1 MKKSI
6 FVFLMLTALLTGCAR
21 SNESYIGS
29 PLEQVTETEPP
40 FSVSSEA
47 AQEKTTVP
55 ELKNSYTDL
64 FVFDRVFMPVAGS
77 SDRIDWDEFA
87 TLLNQENLD
96 FADDEGI
103 ITVLEN
109 SCDGS
114 YLYAVLTN
122 ENGIVEIAQLGY
134 HYEAADGEYGAMVD
148 WSGSNPRYLTDV
160 TMPDSGMEV
169 ISLAA
174 VKSYIMD
181 ATLQSSPNG
190 TYDDVEA
197 IVKEFADAYF
207 AGDSDVMKK
216 LLSRT
221 RNVEFTVYEGGDPDK
236 VVINAIKGLDNISA
250 DIKERGYC
258 IASVEF
264 KQTAE
269 SDYYIYLTIE
279 IILEDNQ
286 WKIAYYTLEM

>member
-6 FVFLMLTALLTGCAR
+6 FVFLMLTALLTGCTR
-21 SNESYIGS
+21 SNEPHIDSL
-29 PLEQVTETEPP
+29 PDQVTETEPP

-47 AQEKTTVP
+47 AQEETTVP
-55 ELKNSYTDL
+55 ELENVKTGL
-64 FVFDRVFMPVAGS
+64 FVFEQVFLPVAS
-77 SDRIDWDEFA
+77 SLDRIDWDEFA

-96 FADDEGI
+96 FSDDEGI
-103 ITVLEN
+103 ITVFEN
-109 SCDGS
+109 SCDES

-134 HYEAADGEYGAMVD
+134 HYTAADGEYGAMVD
-148 WSGSNPRYLTDV
+148 WSENTPRYLTNV
-160 TMPDSGMEV
+160 TMPDSGTEV
-169 ISLAA
+169 TSLAA

-181 ATLQSSPNG
+181 AAIQSSPNG
-190 TYDDVEA
+190 TYGNVEA

-216 LLSRT
+216 HLSRT
-221 RNVEFTVYEGGDPDK
+221 RNVEFTAYEGVDPEK

-269 SDYYIYLTIE
+269 SDYYIYLTME

-286 WKIAYYTLEM
+286 